1 MVVVGSRLGKWG
13 SEALPAQLWISA
25 RQLGPAVGATLL
37 RRAHDG
43 GDEIDGNDGSM
54 RLGISLNPKL
64 YQVIQSQVIINRIFI
79 IYIYIPSYINVIN
92 WFTIPSIGSS
102 NWILCYIYIYMHFIP
117 GWWGSVLLFGI
128 MREYGDCHHMFI
140 RTFWALVFCD
150 IYIYI
155 HIILYIYII
164 YIYYICIYIYYIYI
178 TYIYILYIYILYYTV
193 IHV

>member
-64 YQVIQSQVIINRIFI
+64 YQVIQSQVIINRTFI
-79 IYIYIPSYINVIN
+79 IYIYQVILMLL
-92 WFTIPSIGSS
+92 IGSQYQVLDHP
-102 NWILCYIYIYMHFIP
+102 IGFYVIYICMHFIP

-150 IYIYI
+150 IYIYT
-155 HIILYIYII
+155 YYTIYTYYI
-164 YIYYICIYIYYIYI
+164 YIYYICIYMYYIYRYYIYI
-178 TYIYILYIYILYYTV
+178 YIYIIHIYIYYI
-193 IHV
+193 IQ